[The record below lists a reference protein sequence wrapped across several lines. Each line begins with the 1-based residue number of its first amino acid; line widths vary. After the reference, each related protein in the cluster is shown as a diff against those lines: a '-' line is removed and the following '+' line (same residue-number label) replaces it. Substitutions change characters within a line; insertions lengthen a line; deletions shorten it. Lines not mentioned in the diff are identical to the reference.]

1 MINPRAEESF
11 RNGRQLLDAGRPRE
25 ALAFLKSAIEL
36 ELTEDRRGRGQA
48 RYLSYY
54 GLGLCL
60 TRNGMRDAL
69 NYCRKATEIESF
81 SPDLWWNLGRVALTV
96 RRKGE
101 AHRAFRKGLSLEP
114 GHTEIRQE
122 LKRMGVRRGPVLSF
136 LSRTHPMNV
145 ALGRMRAKLRPAGQP
160 AAVGVRVAETGV
172 GHQTSPSAVSQVIPL
187 SGS

>member
-1 MINPRAEESF
+1 MINQRAEESF

-36 ELTEDRRGRGQA
+36 ELSEDRRDRGQA

-114 GHTEIRQE
+114 GHAGIRQDLE
-122 LKRMGVRRGPVLSF
+122 RMGVRRGPVFSF
-136 LSRTHPMNV
+136 LSRKHPMNV
-145 ALGRMRAKLRPAGQP
+145 TLGRMRAKLRPVGKP
-160 AAVGVRVAETGV
+160 AAEGTRGTATGV
-172 GHQTSPSAVSQVIPL
+172 GYEVSSSAVGQIAPF

>member
-1 MINPRAEESF
+1 MIHPRAEDSF

-36 ELTEDRRGRGQA
+36 ERNEDRRSRGQA

-81 SPDLWWNLGRVALTV
+81 SPDIWWNLGRVALTV

-114 GHTEIRQE
+114 GHAGIRQE
-122 LKRMGVRRGPVLSF
+122 LKRMGLRRGPVLSF
-136 LSRTHPMNV
+136 ISRKHPLNV
-145 ALGRMRAKLRPAGQP
+145 ALGRMRAKLRPGGKP
-160 AAVGVRVAETGV
+160 ATMRARTGV
-172 GHQTSPSAVSQVIPL
+172 GHHVSSSAVSQVVPL
-187 SGS
+187 SGP